1 MRTISF
7 AAVFLALAAAQPGL
21 PEGPNAAASGLSCC
35 EFPARWAARHD
46 SEDARIAIT
55 TEDGD
60 VTLLLTRRVVA
71 LQLSDRTFHKVNREL
86 RRKNDEE
93 EDNPIAGAIKTAVIG
108 GVRALLD
115 HSAECPVR
123 ELNDVAYRGGRLI
136 FTTEDGD
143 RIFEDVEVDNS
154 DVMSDFSE
162 RDAREFVRE
171 FRRLK
176 ARMD

>member
-1 MRTISF
+1 VKTTSF

-35 EFPARWAARHD
+35 EAPARWAARHD

-86 RRKNDEE
+86 RRKKQEE
-93 EDNPIAGAIKTAVIG
+93 EDNPIAEALKTAVIG
-108 GVRALLD
+108 SVRALLD

-123 ELNDVAYRGGRLI
+123 ELSDVAYRGGRLI

-143 RIFEDVEVDNS
+143 RIFEDVEVHDS
-154 DVMSDFSE
+154 DVMGDFSE